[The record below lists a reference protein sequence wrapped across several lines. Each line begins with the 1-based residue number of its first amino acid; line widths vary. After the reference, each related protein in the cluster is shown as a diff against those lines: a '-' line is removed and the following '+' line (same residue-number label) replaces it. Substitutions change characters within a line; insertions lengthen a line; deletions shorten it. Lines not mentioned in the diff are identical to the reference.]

1 MCTYTLY
8 NRVKCCSWESV
19 SEAMEET
26 PEMTRA
32 AKRARDY
39 GVTIGAMSA
48 GAWNAITDVPGVRV
62 GHCTVAFGDGPLVP
76 GQGPARTGVTAIL
89 PHTDNLFHAK
99 VPAASDV
106 INGYGKSIG
115 LVQVDELGTI
125 ETPILLTN
133 TLNIPRVA
141 DALIDHMLIAEPGIG
156 ISTSSVNP
164 IVMECNDGHL
174 NDIQGRHVHA
184 EHVYRALADA
194 AAGPITEGS
203 VGAGTGMIGF
213 GMNGGIGTA
222 SRVLGGPHPHY
233 TVGALV
239 LLNTGRLADL
249 RIDGVPVG
257 RDLAAT
263 RGEWATEPQGGS
275 IIIVLATDAPT
286 TNRQLRR
293 LVKRAALGLG
303 RTGATAGHGSGDIA
317 LIFSTHAANRVPH
330 APSGPVRT
338 IEAIAEDG
346 PLISALFAAVIEAT
360 EEAIVSALFAGHGVR
375 GRDNHYVPG
384 LPVDRVLD
392 NLRAHGRMSTQARSA
407 GE

>member
-1 MCTYTLY
+1 
-8 NRVKCCSWESV
+8 
-19 SEAMEET
+19 METHAQT
-26 PEMTRA
+26 PRA
-32 AKRARDY
+32 AERARDY
-39 GVTIGAMSA
+39 GVTIGAMEP

-62 GHCTVAFGDGPLVP
+62 GHCTVAVGVGSLVP
-76 GQGPARTGVTAIL
+76 GRGPARTGVTAII
-89 PHTDNLFHAK
+89 PHAGNIFQEK
-99 VPAASDV
+99 VPGATDV
-106 INGYGKSIG
+106 INGFGKSIG

-141 DALIDHMLIAEPGIG
+141 DALIDHMLTVEPGIG
-156 ISTSSVNP
+156 ITTSSVNP
-164 IVMECNDGHL
+164 VVMECNDGHL

-184 EHVYRALADA
+184 EHVHRALAEA
-194 AAGPITEGS
+194 AVGPVAEGS

-222 SRVLGGPHPHY
+222 SRVLAASHPRY

-239 LLNTGRLADL
+239 LLNTGRLDDL
-249 RIDGVPVG
+249 RVDGVPVG
-257 RDLAAT
+257 RELAAT
-263 RGEWATEPQGGS
+263 RGDWAAEPEGGS

-303 RTGATAGHGSGDIA
+303 RTGATAGHSSGDIA
-317 LIFSTHAANRVPH
+317 LIFSTHPANRVPH
-330 APSGPVRT
+330 KPAGPVRT

-360 EEAIVSALFAGHGVR
+360 EEAIINALFAGKGMR
-375 GRDNHYVPG
+375 GRDGNWVPG
-384 LPVDRVLD
+384 LPVNRVL
-392 NLRAHGRMSTQARSA
+392 NSLRAHGRL
-407 GE
+407 G